1 MRMFLA
7 LILVASS
14 CFGQDESADPAK
26 AFEAISSGLKKEM
39 NDFMTLYRST
49 PSEERQA
56 VLKKRPKVVPYLEKA
71 WNLASENPEHAIAPK
86 ALVWILTADREMN
99 PIGDK
104 AIDALLKD
112 HLDSPEMENL
122 PSYLGYRRNEKAAAA
137 LQTLAESSPQPDV
150 KAKSMFVM
158 VSNDSRSLKRMA
170 PGPEKEALEAKTIAT
185 LETLSADYSEVKT
198 ARGKSIGELA
208 DAQLFSLT
216 ALAIGKEAPE
226 ITGENGAGVAI
237 KLSDYRGKVVL
248 IDFWGD
254 W

>member
-1 MRMFLA
+1 
-7 LILVASS
+7 
-14 CFGQDESADPAK
+14 
-26 AFEAISSGLKKEM
+26 
-39 NDFMTLYRST
+39 
-49 PSEERQA
+49 
-56 VLKKRPKVVPYLEKA
+56 
-71 WNLASENPEHAIAPK
+71 
-86 ALVWILTADREMN
+86 
-99 PIGDK
+99 
-104 AIDALLKD
+104 
-112 HLDSPEMENL
+112 
-122 PSYLGYRRNEKAAAA
+122 
-137 LQTLAESSPQPDV
+137 
-150 KAKSMFVM
+150 MFVM

-185 LETLSADYSEVKT
+185 LETLSADYSKVKT

-226 ITGENGAGVAI
+226 ITGENGAGVAM